1 MRLLNTTTLQL
12 HEFFEAQIPP
22 YVILSH
28 RWEGGEV
35 TFQNMKDEEATK
47 LTQGYKK
54 IAGCCRQARKDGF
67 EFAVSYFIIF
77 AVDCQKRHII
87 C

>member
-1 MRLLNTTTLQL
+1 MRLLNTTTFQL

-28 RWEGGEV
+28 RWEGAEV
-35 TFQNMKDEEATK
+35 TFQNIKDEEAAK
-47 LTQGYKK
+47 SMQGYQK

-67 EFAVSYFIIF
+67 EFAVRHILFF
-77 AVDCQKRHII
+77 AVESKKR
-87 C
+87 

>member
-1 MRLLNTTTLQL
+1 
-12 HEFFEAQIPP
+12 
-22 YVILSH
+22 
-28 RWEGGEV
+28 
-35 TFQNMKDEEATK
+35 MKDEEATK